1 MDDRT
6 PGRPSGAGDDAAAFL
21 QRIQHT
27 VSLVNTAI
35 TNVGL
40 YSLSH
45 PSVDQYL
52 ERAFAMLAAMTQERG
67 EVTFLLI
74 GQDIVVDNQPLSG
87 SGAAA
92 AYLDNFGKVLRRKSV
107 ERLTFLQGMTK
118 ADLVGIVGDLSAGAS
133 VPVRSRPGVRIGR
146 VEIRVRSVDRDRQ
159 GAPATADAG
168 TIAHAADARS
178 DGSAV
183 DAAGPAGEL
192 LQELKELTATE
203 LDELKELYH
212 RIQKHRKIDVRGVE
226 DIVRGFI
233 KSFRQEINPLGIL
246 ASLKTSHEYT
256 FTHVAN
262 VGILTMSAAE
272 SMGFSGEH
280 LHQIGV
286 ASLLH
291 DVGKMFIP
299 AEILGKTGALTQE
312 ERKIMETHTV
322 RGARYLTNLEGIPK
336 LAVLAALEHHI
347 RYDGSG
353 YPNIRGG
360 WQPNIASQIIAVAD
374 VFDAMRS
381 KRSYQ
386 EAHSL
391 DKIEAVLAGGKGKAF
406 SPLLV
411 DHFLKMVKK

>member
-1 MDDRT
+1 MDDRSSKGKQAT
-6 PGRPSGAGDDAAAFL
+6 PDASAGFTQDL
-21 QRIQHT
+21 LRTI
-27 VSLVNTAI
+27 SLMNTAI
-35 TNVGL
+35 TNVSL

-45 PSVDQYL
+45 PSVDRHI
-52 ERAFAMLAAMTQERG
+52 EKAMETLNGLLQAKNEI
-67 EVTFLLI
+67 TFLLI
-74 GQDIVVDNQPLSG
+74 GKDVVADNKPLTAG
-87 SGAAA
+87 GVTATF
-92 AYLDNFGKVLRRKSV
+92 LENFGRTLRKKAV
-107 ERLTFLQGMTK
+107 ERLTFVAGLTK
-118 ADLVGIVGDLSAGAS
+118 ADLVGIIGDLAAGPS
-133 VPVRSRPGVRIGR
+133 VPVRSRPGIKIGR
-146 VEIRVRSVDRDRQ
+146 VEVRVRAVDRGLPVRPA
-159 GAPATADAG
+159 GATADA
-168 TIAHAADARS
+168 
-178 DGSAV
+178 
-183 DAAGPAGEL
+183 AAGDDGTAAAGVPSDM
-192 LQELKELTATE
+192 LQELNELTVTE

-212 RIQKHRKIDVRGVE
+212 RIQKHRQIDVRGVE

-262 VGILTMSAAE
+262 VGILTMSQAE

-299 AEILGKTGALTQE
+299 EEIMNKASALTQE

-322 RGARYLTNLEGIPK
+322 TGARYLTNLKGIPK

-347 RYDGSG
+347 RFDGTG
-353 YPNIRGG
+353 YPRIRGG
-360 WQPNIASQIIAVAD
+360 WSPNIASQIIAISD

-386 EAHSL
+386 EAHS
-391 DKIEAVLAGGKGKAF
+391 IEKVTDVLRKG
-406 SPLLV
+406 SGTSYNPQLV
-411 DHFLKMVKK
+411 EHFLKLIRK